1 MAVLGVLGG
10 LYLAYTMRI
19 RQLSSRMRMLVRTG
33 ERERIARELHDTMIQ
48 GVQGL
53 ILRFQAVADRLGDD
67 PEVQAIVQPAL
78 ERAEEVLVEGRER
91 VTELRTRRVGDF
103 PEELARLAG
112 NPIFP
117 QDRIAPLVIAGTPR
131 PVAPGIV
138 DDLLAVLGE
147 ALGNAAAHSRASRI
161 EIGVRF
167 GRWSFV
173 AHVRDN
179 GIGMGEDVIAQGA
192 APGHFGLV
200 GMKERI
206 EALGGRF
213 VIESASGFGTVVEL
227 LIPARLAYARPA
239 RRPLRVN

>member
-1 MAVLGVLGG
+1 
-10 LYLAYTMRI
+10 
-19 RQLSSRMRMLVRTG
+19 
-33 ERERIARELHDTMIQ
+33 MIQ

-67 PEVQAIVQPAL
+67 PQVQAIVQPAL

-91 VTELRTRRVGDF
+91 VTELRSRRRRDF
-103 PEELARLAG
+103 PEELARLAA

-117 QDRIAPLVIAGTPR
+117 QTRIAPLAITGTPR
-131 PVAPGIV
+131 PIAAGLI

-147 ALGNAAAHSRASRI
+147 ALGNAAAHSQASRI
-161 EIGVRF
+161 EMALRF

-173 AHVRDN
+173 AEVRDN
-179 GIGMGEDVIAQGA
+179 GIGMAESVIAEGGA
-192 APGHFGLV
+192 RGHFGLV

-213 VIESASGFGTVVEL
+213 AIESASGFGTVVEL
-227 LIPARLAYARPA
+227 RIPARIAYAR
-239 RRPLRVN
+239 